1 MRAQLLLLLALP
13 LALASSVAHAK
24 PRWQELPLPLPA
36 LPAAT
41 STGRVDVAG
50 ASLYYAIYGKG
61 DPVIL
66 LHGGLGNADH
76 FAHQIPVLAGKFQV
90 IAIDSRGQ
98 GRSTLSKAKLSYRG
112 MADDVLAVMDKLELP
127 KAAIV
132 GWSDGG
138 EIGLYLAIHHPE
150 RVAKLF
156 IVGANYDSKGSKP
169 RKGPSAPTFTAYAA
183 KCRADYLKL
192 SRTPRAYPALVDA
205 MLPVWRSPL
214 GFTRQQLQSITA
226 PTLVADGDH
235 DEIIELDQ
243 VKEMATLIPNAKL
256 VVFPDTSHFVMWQD
270 PASFNK
276 ALVEFLE

>member
-1 MRAQLLLLLALP
+1 MRARLLWF
-13 LALASSVAHAK
+13 LALALALAPAVALAK
-24 PRWQELPLPLPA
+24 ARWQELPLPLPE

-41 STGRVDVAG
+41 STGRVDIAG
-50 ASLYYAIYGKG
+50 ASLYYATYGKG

-76 FAHQIPVLAGKFQV
+76 FAHQIPVLADKFQV

-112 MADDVLAVMDKLELP
+112 MADDVIAVMDKLAIS

-156 IVGANYDSKGSKP
+156 IVGANYDSNGSKP
-169 RKGPSAPTFTAYAA
+169 RKGPSAPTFSAYAA
-183 KCRADYLKL
+183 KCRADYQRL
-192 SRTPRAYPALVDA
+192 SKTPKAYGELVDA

-214 GFTRQQLQSITA
+214 GFTKQQLQAITA
-226 PTLVADGDH
+226 PTLIADGDH
-235 DEIIELDQ
+235 DEIIVLDQ
-243 VKEMATLIPNAKL
+243 IKEMATLIPHAKL
-256 VVFPDTSHFVMWQD
+256 VVFADTSHFVMWQD